1 MELKGLKVNFL
12 GDSITQGVGA
22 TDQPNLGYV
31 GVLRDDYGI
40 DARNYGITGTRVA
53 QTREPTINPA
63 QDQDFCGRALKM
75 DDDADVVIVF
85 GGTNDFG
92 QGYIPL
98 GSFNDQT
105 PFSFYGAL
113 HTLYVSLINKYPT
126 KKIVAI
132 TPLHRIMENRF
143 GTSLSAYVNAVREV
157 AEWYSIPV
165 LDLYANLGAN
175 PNVPIIQQTYMPDG
189 LHPNN
194 LGHKLI
200 AEKIAAFLRA
210 M

>member
-22 TDQPNLGYV
+22 TDQATLGYV
-31 GVLRDDYGI
+31 GVLKSEYGI
-40 DARNYGITGTRVA
+40 DARNYGISGTRIA
-53 QTREPTINPA
+53 QTREPTINPS
-63 QDQDFCGRALKM
+63 QDQDFCGRVGQM
-75 DDDADVVIVF
+75 DEDADVVIVF

-92 QGYIPL
+92 HGYIPL
-98 GSFNDQT
+98 GCFADQT
-105 PFSFYGAL
+105 PLTFYGGL
-113 HTLYVSLINKYPT
+113 HHLCTCLIERYPT
-126 KKIVAI
+126 KKIILI
-132 TPLHRIMENRF
+132 TPLHREMENRY

-157 AEWYSIPV
+157 AEWYSLPV
-165 LDLYANLGAN
+165 LDLYANLGVN
-175 PNVPIIQQTYMPDG
+175 PNLPIMKTTYMPDG

-194 LGHKLI
+194 SGHKLI